1 MHWGLAAAAV
11 AATFVAIGLTGGI
24 SEVVGMGFLLLL
36 LVLISEIDARVVV
49 LVMPWGRILFV
60 DRVLSSPKRFTNSS
74 IVISSSG
81 RGMDWP
87 TSKILL
93 LLFELGGRLNGVLG
107 LVMHLY
113 EKLKQVREQQSLL
126 RWHWKWSINCVIG
139 ILCFKFWNV
148 GLSPTVFLK
157 WWMVIGNSKR

>member
-1 MHWGLAAAAV
+1 MHWGL

-24 SEVVGMGFLLLL
+24 SEVVEMGFLLLL
-36 LVLISEIDARVVV
+36 LVLVSEIDARVVV
-49 LVMPWGRILFV
+49 LVIPWGRMLFV

-126 RWHWKWSINCVIG
+126 R
-139 ILCFKFWNV
+139 
-148 GLSPTVFLK
+148 
-157 WWMVIGNSKR
+157 